1 MANKK
6 KAAALVAPLA
16 GDLLANATDLYIR
29 VSTTEQAE
37 EGFSVEEQ
45 EARLRSYCDAY
56 GLIINAVHST
66 PALRWIGPVLRRSSQ
81 T

>member
-45 EARLRSYCDAY
+45 GARLRS
-56 GLIINAVHST
+56 
-66 PALRWIGPVLRRSSQ
+66 
-81 T
+81 